1 MTFYISQS
9 QFDLGWRL
17 TKPFCKGI
25 MTIETTNSRIV
36 KQSWN
41 HVYHVSVKCR
51 VWDLG
56 CISAEVPSLPW
67 RRFPSLKKKRE
78 HSEYV
83 NSKQTHVTHA
93 RRNLKQR
100 GATTSWSWP
109 VSAFSWALYTC
120 TILYLYTSGKHRFW
134 TWLSTCR
141 TWEPRSSWIDPGNGS
156 PCKLETHTVDDHC
169 HHGNQPWRWKTMGF
183 SNGKQCWDLGMT
195 LTSNYIPCLSD
206 PKTRHM
212 LNKLIN
218 AFCML
223 FAMWRYQHLCG
234 QGDKS
239 VFIRSTKDSK
249 QYNNIQQR
257 VRQGEAT
264 WFSSSNKSMEH
275 SQCCPTWPVE
285 LQCLKTGFG
294 VPPTWLRFQ
303 VKRYRR
309 SAFTETLLPLKWRVC
324 RFLAM

>member
-1 MTFYISQS
+1 MYQS
-9 QFDLGWRL
+9 NAVCGTWAAFLPRYLLCHGEDFLVSKRKGNIRNMSTVNKHMSRMRGETWSNAEQLLAGLDL
-17 TKPFCKGI
+17 
-25 MTIETTNSRIV
+25 
-36 KQSWN
+36 
-41 HVYHVSVKCR
+41 
-51 VWDLG
+51 
-56 CISAEVPSLPW
+56 
-67 RRFPSLKKKRE
+67 FPLF
-78 HSEYV
+78 H
-83 NSKQTHVTHA
+83 
-93 RRNLKQR
+93 
-100 GATTSWSWP
+100 GG
-109 VSAFSWALYTC
+109 
-120 TILYLYTSGKHRFW
+120 SGKHRFW

-141 TWEPRSSWIDPGNGS
+141 IWEPRSSWIDPGNGS

-249 QYNNIQQR
+249 QY
-257 VRQGEAT
+257 V
-264 WFSSSNKSMEH
+264 
-275 SQCCPTWPVE
+275 
-285 LQCLKTGFG
+285 
-294 VPPTWLRFQ
+294 
-303 VKRYRR
+303 
-309 SAFTETLLPLKWRVC
+309 
-324 RFLAM
+324 